1 MTRRSRTRIVWLV
14 AGVCVLGAVA
24 LAVVA
29 VDLFRT
35 PGEIKRDDDRF
46 QAAPM
51 RQRGL
56 WQIGSLPGELNER
69 LLGLD
74 DDLVY
79 RRTVA
84 MYLRVEPGRVDY
96 EGFPELEALRAKAQF
111 ELTRLSQEEPDRRR
125 RSRILTLHGVMTIDT
140 KLPDEESR
148 KDQLRRAVS
157 AFRNAIELDPE
168 NADAKTNLEGLLSR
182 EGPVVI
188 NPADA
193 PTSTRAGGKRSGQGR
208 SGSGY

>member
-1 MTRRSRTRIVWLV
+1 
-14 AGVCVLGAVA
+14 
-24 LAVVA
+24 
-29 VDLFRT
+29 
-35 PGEIKRDDDRF
+35 
-46 QAAPM
+46 M
-51 RQRGL
+51 RQGGL
-56 WQIGSLPGELNER
+56 WEVGSLPGDLNEK
-69 LLGLD
+69 LIGLE

-84 MYLRVEPGRVDY
+84 MYVKVEPGKVDY
-96 EGFPELEALRAKAQF
+96 EGFPDLEALRAKVQY

-125 RSRILTLHGVMTIDT
+125 RSRLLTLHGVMTIDT

-148 KDQLRRAVS
+148 KDQLQRAVS
-157 AFRNAIELDPE
+157 AFRNAIALDPE
-168 NADAKTNLEGLLSR
+168 NGDSKTNLEGLLSR

-188 NPADA
+188 TPANA